1 MWPKRRLSCPAAA
14 GSRSRPTSGYWRSW
28 RRRSRDARPLVPRA
42 PWWTPGGGPM
52 RTRWDRPARRS
63 ARPCTSRSA
72 FRGRSSTSPG
82 CARPKSSWPSTR
94 TKTRRSSRWPITGS
108 WGICSRSSPSSPKR
122 SRSSMGE
129 RFVPAQYQPP
139 LPVDRL
145 ILTAGAEGAGDRME
159 LDVLMVGAGPAGLA
173 CAIELARLAQREH
186 TEVNIGVLEKA
197 EALGEH
203 CLSGAVVNPRAFRE
217 LFPDV
222 KDADFP
228 FRGPVTKERV
238 AFLTSRRAFTLPTP
252 PTMHNA
258 GNYVASLCEIV
269 RWLGE
274 RATALGV
281 NLFTGF
287 PAASLLVDG
296 RRVMGVRTTATGLD
310 REGGRLSNYMAPN
323 DLLAKVTALAEG
335 TRGSL
340 SQAWLDWQGVTSENP
355 QIFAL
360 GVKEIWE
367 TKRPLDT
374 IVHTLGWPVPTDAF
388 GGSFMYPLE
397 PKLVALGLVV
407 GLDYRDAALDVHEL
421 LQRMKLH
428 PLFRRH
434 LEGGELVEWGAK
446 TIPEGG
452 YYAVPA
458 RRSGDGVV
466 ILGDSAGF
474 VDVPS
479 LKGIH
484 YAMQS
489 GMFAARAIYAGL
501 RAGDASAAGLAE
513 YDRLVNASFIMSDLY
528 RTRNMR
534 LAFKD
539 GFYVGGV
546 KAGLMTVTGGRFPG
560 RKIAVEPDANVE
572 RTLTRG
578 ASPGITPDGR
588 HTVSKVDGVFK
599 SGNATRDTIPRHLVI
614 GSDVPAAVAEF
625 YAHMCPAGVYE
636 VVQGALRVN
645 APNCVDCKATD
656 VLGPRWTPRE
666 GGSGPRYK
674 RM

>member
-1 MWPKRRLSCPAAA
+1 M
-14 GSRSRPTSGYWRSW
+14 
-28 RRRSRDARPLVPRA
+28 
-42 PWWTPGGGPM
+42 
-52 RTRWDRPARRS
+52 
-63 ARPCTSRSA
+63 
-72 FRGRSSTSPG
+72 
-82 CARPKSSWPSTR
+82 
-94 TKTRRSSRWPITGS
+94 I
-108 WGICSRSSPSSPKR
+108 
-122 SRSSMGE
+122 
-129 RFVPAQYQPP
+129 VPATYQPP
-139 LPVDRL
+139 LPLDNL
-145 ILTAGAEGAGDRME
+145 LLPIGAPGAGDQME
-159 LDVLMVGAGPAGLA
+159 LDVLIVGAGPAGLA
-173 CAIELARLAQREH
+173 CAIELAHIARRVH
-186 TEVNIGVLEKA
+186 TDVNIGVLEKA

-203 CLSGAVVNPRAFRE
+203 SLSGAVVNPRAFHE
-217 LFPDV
+217 LFPDL

-238 AFLTSRRAFTLPTP
+238 ALLTSHRAFTLPTP

-274 RATALGV
+274 RAAALGV
-281 NLFTGF
+281 NVFTGF

-296 RRVMGVRTTATGLD
+296 RGVAGVRTAATGLD
-310 REGGRLSNYMAPN
+310 REGRRLSNYMAPN
-323 DLLAKVTALAEG
+323 DLTAKVTVLAEG

-340 SQAWLDWQGVTSENP
+340 SQGWLEWQAVPSQNP
-355 QIFAL
+355 QIYAL

-397 PKLVALGLVV
+397 PNLVALGLVV
-407 GLDYRDAALDVHEL
+407 GLDYRDAALDIHEL

-428 PLFRRH
+428 PLFRQC
-434 LEGGELVEWGAK
+434 LEGGEMVEWGAK

-458 RRSGDGVV
+458 RRSGDSVL

-489 GMFAARAIYAGL
+489 GILAARAIHAGL
-501 RAGDASAAGLAE
+501 KAGDASAASLAE
-513 YDRLVNASFIMSDLY
+513 YDRSVNASFIMKDLF

-539 GFYVGGV
+539 GFYAGGV
-546 KAGLMTVTGGRFPG
+546 KAALMTLTGGRFPG
-560 RKIAVEPDANVE
+560 GKIPMEPDAAVE
-572 RTLTRG
+572 RRFTSGSR
-578 ASPGITPDGR
+578 PGSVTPDGKL
-588 HTVSKVDGVFK
+588 TFSKVDGVFK
-599 SGNATRDTIPRHLVI
+599 SGNATRDTIPIHLVV
-614 GSDVPAAVAEF
+614 GQDVPAAVAEF
-625 YAHMCPAGVYE
+625 YARMCPAGVYE
-636 VVQGALRVN
+636 VTAGTLRVN

-666 GGSGPRYK
+666 GGSGPKYK